1 MRKTIYLLTLNCYY
15 QNVNVNRLGKKM
27 ISKNKNNIV
36 IEKCFTENSIN
47 NLMNCKR
54 SMDKIRFEISKKTKK
69 EVEVT
74 IEEIVSSIDLGLSND
89 IY

>member
-1 MRKTIYLLTLNCYY
+1 M
-15 QNVNVNRLGKKM
+15 V
-27 ISKNKNNIV
+27 SKNKNNIV
-36 IEKCFTENSIN
+36 IEKCFTENNIK

>member
-1 MRKTIYLLTLNCYY
+1 
-15 QNVNVNRLGKKM
+15 
-27 ISKNKNNIV
+27 
-36 IEKCFTENSIN
+36 
-47 NLMNCKR
+47 MNCKR

>member
-1 MRKTIYLLTLNCYY
+1 M
-15 QNVNVNRLGKKM
+15 V
-27 ISKNKNNIV
+27 SKNKNNIV
-36 IEKCFTENSIN
+36 IEKCFTENNIK

-74 IEEIVSSIDLGLSND
+74 IEEIVSSLDLGLSND